1 MKVFIFLREVRAELE
16 KIVWP
21 TRAETVRLTSLV
33 LILSIIVGLYV
44 GGLDFL
50 FTSIVNSFLK

>member
-1 MKVFIFLREVRAELE
+1 MQVLLFLREVRAELE

-21 TRAETVRLTSLV
+21 TRKETLRLTSLV
-33 LILSIIVGLYV
+33 LILSLIVGVYV

>member
-1 MKVFIFLREVRAELE
+1 MQVFLFLREVRSELE

-21 TRAETVRLTSLV
+21 TRAETLRLTSLV
-33 LILSIIVGLYV
+33 LILSLIVGIYV

>member
-1 MKVFIFLREVRAELE
+1 MKIFLFIREVRSELE

-21 TRAETVRLTSLV
+21 TRRETIRLTSLV
-33 LILSIIVGLYV
+33 LILSLIVGLYV

>member
-1 MKVFIFLREVRAELE
+1 MQVFLFLREVRSELE

-21 TRAETVRLTSLV
+21 TRKETTRLTSLV
-33 LILSIIVGLYV
+33 ILLSLIVGIYV

>member
-1 MKVFIFLREVRAELE
+1 MKVFLFLREVRAELE

-21 TRAETVRLTSLV
+21 TRAETIRLTSLV
-33 LILSIIVGLYV
+33 LALSLIVGAYV